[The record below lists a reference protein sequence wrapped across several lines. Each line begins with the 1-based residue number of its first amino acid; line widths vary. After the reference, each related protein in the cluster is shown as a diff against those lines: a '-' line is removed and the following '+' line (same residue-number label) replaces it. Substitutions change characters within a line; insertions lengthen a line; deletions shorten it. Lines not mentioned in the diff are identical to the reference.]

1 MFFKHIDL
9 VDLQNKTSSAGF
21 DANLCR
27 EISIGEKMEST
38 KKDMVI
44 CWLKK
49 NRQELMLTSAV
60 QFPWIKLWS
69 QKTSLKWISMEGNC
83 CQHKVGGM
91 YFEKKNRHVNLCFQ
105 LFIDEKMESIKKT
118 NCRLVFLEKTN
129 RQSLM
134 WTFALKCWWMKN
146 AAQTSTAHGLKYV
159 ADNPNKIW
167 MSKIHIYKI

>member
-60 QFPWIKLWS
+60 QFPWIK
-69 QKTSLKWISMEGNC
+69 
-83 CQHKVGGM
+83 
-91 YFEKKNRHVNLCFQ
+91 F
-105 LFIDEKMESIKKT
+105 MESKNISEVNFHGRKLLSTQSRWHVFWKKKQACESLLSIVYRWENGVNKENKLPT
-118 NCRLVFLEKTN
+118 CFLEKTN

-159 ADNPNKIW
+159 ADNPDKIW